1 MNRKISSSAPRT
13 PNIKK
18 PNLPQ
23 LSRLRGHSETPTG
36 HKSELNSY
44 YLGQDNS
51 FNLHS
56 VRKFFTPTNIAKTAI
71 PSTFRIDTE
80 FKEELSTKPA
90 LNNSYWEIKERTE
103 SYELRI
109 KSGMVRVTDEF
120 DLWNQCCVEI
130 IPLIKQQSPEL
141 GEVFTK
147 VIGNLSNL
155 FKDLEKTFAES
166 QKNVK
171 SENQKFRKKIKTL
184 EEECN
189 LLKST
194 IDSLKTSER
203 LEMEQ
208 IQKEI
213 EELFGNEESEQ
224 QLLKFRP
231 KGGPEPVVSTAD
243 YLKEVYNQMNKDY
256 TVPEKHFVDYP
267 ALNMEEFTQTIH
279 SKFKLLQKST
289 AFRIMKVIEGK
300 NKNSFAVQTTA
311 KYVNPK
317 DHEDLTAGLEKLN
330 VQYQSAIMTIDRLKE
345 ENTSKFNQIENI
357 ENEKIHLFG
366 ENARFKRDLENLQ
379 KENLSAKVE
388 LNLVKAELAKVVNA
402 KNVAAAEGDAINQ
415 LNIKISG
422 LNKKNENLNSSL
434 KEKDEKIKLLEDK
447 LEKIRLKKSEKPEKT
462 EEPDLSI
469 YKNKEKSKESGTENS
484 HESSRFDDII
494 SSSKSRKSKQ
504 STSRNPMRGSKNSDS
519 QSTVRD
525 NSEDQDQIYTLS
537 KFDNQDDDSQ
547 ISSNRNL
554 DPTRPE
560 SKMSASHIQ
569 DTRSTSS
576 TPAEKFKSVY
586 EGSMP
591 TRVNS
596 RDAPLARVDETRELK
611 GTLPADR
618 RDLRDFKDFKDNHDS
633 QYGKDSVN
641 NKSSRDH
648 KDQRG
653 AYGREVKEVKDA
665 KEGPYKSE
673 KVAKGYEKR
682 MNLSKNSFNQ
692 YDSEEEYQINK
703 NLQWETLLNKGV
715 KSSGFDGGEEKVLL
729 GKDGIEYSVVDKGVW
744 TTDDLKM
751 IQVTNYSKSVQVND
765 GVALEHNES
774 KNSISR
780 NIYFLPYNPNNA
792 YGLRGET
799 YFNSKNQVF
808 GAQPRIPDLANS
820 VFFQNS
826 YFLDK
831 SSH

>member
-18 PNLPQ
+18 PNLPH

-71 PSTFRIDTE
+71 PSTFRIDTD
-80 FKEELSTKPA
+80 FKEEQSTKPA
-90 LNNSYWEIKERTE
+90 PNNSYWEIKERTE

-109 KSGMVRVTDEF
+109 RSGMVGVTDEF
-120 DLWNQCCVEI
+120 DLWNQCCIEI

-155 FKDLEKTFAES
+155 FKDLEKNFAEN
-166 QKNVK
+166 QKNAK
-171 SENQKFRKKIKTL
+171 SETLKFRKKIKTL

-231 KGGPEPVVSTAD
+231 KGGQEPAVSTAD

-300 NKNSFAVQTTA
+300 NKSSFAVQTTA
-311 KYVNPK
+311 KYINPK
-317 DHEDLTAGLEKLN
+317 DHEDLSASIEKLT

-345 ENTSKFNQIENI
+345 ENASKFNQIETI
-357 ENEKIHLFG
+357 ENEKINLFG
-366 ENARFKRDLENLQ
+366 ENARLKRDMENFQ
-379 KENLSAKVE
+379 KENLSVKVE
-388 LNLVKAELAKVVNA
+388 LNLVKAELAKA
-402 KNVAAAEGDAINQ
+402 ASQKTAAAAEGDAMSQ
-415 LNIKISG
+415 LNVKISG
-422 LNKKNENLNSSL
+422 LAKKNENLNSSL
-434 KEKDEKIKLLEDK
+434 KEKDEKIKLLEEK

-504 STSRNPMRGSKNSDS
+504 SSSRNPMRGSKNSDS

-525 NSEDQDQIYTLS
+525 NSEDQDQIYTLG

-547 ISSNRNL
+547 MSSNRNL

-576 TPAEKFKSVY
+576 TPADKFKAVY

-611 GTLPADR
+611 GSLPAGGK
-618 RDLRDFKDFKDNHDS
+618 DLRDFKDNHDLH
-633 QYGKDSVN
+633 YGKDPANYKVSRDSKDHRAGYN
-641 NKSSRDH
+641 NKELR
-648 KDQRG
+648 
-653 AYGREVKEVKDA
+653 DA

-673 KVAKGYEKR
+673 KAAKGYEKR
-682 MNLSKNSFNQ
+682 MNLSKNSFNP

-703 NLQWETLLNKGV
+703 NLQWESLLNKGV
-715 KSSGFDGGEEKVLL
+715 KSSGFDGGEEKVLI
-729 GKDGIEYSVVDKGVW
+729 GRDGVEYSVVDKGVW
-744 TTDDLKM
+744 TTDELKM